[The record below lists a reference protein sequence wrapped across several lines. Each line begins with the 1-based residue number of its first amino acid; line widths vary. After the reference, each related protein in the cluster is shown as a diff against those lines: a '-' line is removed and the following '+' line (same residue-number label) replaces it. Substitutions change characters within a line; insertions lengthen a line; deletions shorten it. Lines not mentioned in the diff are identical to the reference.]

1 MKKIIGIGCLLTILT
16 TCLVTFAQ
24 ELTQEQKQAIEKA
37 AVATKAR
44 SQKMEMAAG
53 VSMAANAFA
62 FGQDTFTFIAAEGG
76 FGGKT
81 VKGAPYSA
89 DAVNENI
96 QVLHDG
102 NRIVRKN
109 SSSVAR
115 DSEGRTRQE
124 HTIRS
129 IGPYASAGD
138 PPQTFSIND
147 PVTGTHYMLDQR
159 SKTAHKMMIHVEKIG
174 AVDSVVM
181 NGKIATTTVRADGS
195 GAGDTVVYTTE
206 GGALRTFDVH
216 GKKHPAPAGIPEDK
230 MMTVERVPGAGTME
244 IRTAGKPENF
254 KTESLGTQNIEGV
267 AAEGTRTT
275 VTIPAGEIG
284 NEQPINIVTE
294 SWYSPELQVTVMR
307 KHTDPRHG
315 EMNYRL
321 TNIKRSEPDRSLFE
335 VPADYTIKESVSP
348 RMKLDL
354 EREIVREKT
363 KAKEKND
370 Q

>member
-1 MKKIIGIGCLLTILT
+1 MQISTERKSNMKKIIGIGCLLTILT
-16 TCLVTFAQ
+16 SCLVTFAQ
-24 ELTQEQKQAIEKA
+24 ELTQEQKQAIERA
-37 AVATKAR
+37 AVATKAT
-44 SQKMEMAAG
+44 SQKVDIEVG
-53 VSMAANAFA
+53 VSMGASMAANAFA
-62 FGQDTFTFIAAEGG
+62 YGQDTFTFIAAEGG

-89 DAVNENI
+89 EAVNENI
-96 QVLHDG
+96 QVLQDG

-124 HTIRS
+124 QTFRS
-129 IGPYASAGD
+129 IGPYASAGE
-138 PPQTFSIND
+138 PAQTFSIND

-159 SKTAHKMMIHVEKIG
+159 SKTAHKMMIRVEKIG

-181 NGKIATTTVRADGS
+181 NGKIATTTVRADGI
-195 GAGDTVVYTTE
+195 GAGNTVVYTTE
-206 GGALRTFDVH
+206 GGSLRTFDVH
-216 GKKHPAPAGIPEDK
+216 GKKHPVPPGITEDK
-230 MMTVERVPGAGTME
+230 MMTIERVPGVAGTME

-335 VPADYTIKESVSP
+335 VLPITPSRNRSLRA
-348 RMKLDL
+348 
-354 EREIVREKT
+354 
-363 KAKEKND
+363 
-370 Q
+370 